1 MDKKNLSRKDVLKIL
16 KEADFKNDAYIKMN
30 EDQKKMVESCIEKL
44 DLGNKKEKNGIYLEK
59 NESYTN
65 KIYYKTHIT
74 IKFTP
79 IFEVFDRTGNLLFGY
94 SKLPSSKMKRAK
106 TREFK
111 IRVLNGDFFYD
122 LVLNEKSK
130 SIFGNNL
137 REGSIPVGN
146 VKQPYSF
153 NLSFTLGIDDFSER
167 ANNDPRISSLKVY
180 FYLSEKDIK
189 IKKYYMEFDFE
200 NLEKNTIIELSER
213 MSQKGIEYFYDFSLE
228 FHPKFKDL
236 LFELRKIK
244 ENFKSHELYQN
255 EIKIEYENLLK
266 KLDENE
272 INEKK
277 EISSFISNFVNDY
290 DTDNNGKLDILEND
304 GFAKLLKSNQAK
316 IIEVDKSY
324 IQKFVKL
331 SLYIKTK
338 SKNLQKTFTLIKDA
352 QELKEINNLHLV
364 FESQYHSYAVTIFE
378 SFKMMLSLVKDDLIT
393 FYESYEKFDQLKIFE
408 SNWEGEVSKS
418 LSDIKELNVQTVQ
431 QLMNLSKQIQS
442 MEESI
447 VTGLKVSADQITAS
461 IDGMNDSLTKELK
474 GVNNKLWWNNV
485 FQTIKIYQNRQTN
498 QLLTA
503 EAKLKRTMLLKTD
516 FGQKV
521 LS

>member
-1 MDKKNLSRKDVLKIL
+1 MINQVYLFVDKKDLSKKEILKIL
-16 KEADFKNDAYIKMN
+16 KKADFKNDAYARMD
-30 EDQKKMVESCIEKL
+30 EDQVKMIESCIEKL
-44 DLGNKKEKNGIYLEK
+44 DLGNTKDKNGIYLKK
-59 NESYTN
+59 NESSTN
-65 KIYYKTHIT
+65 KIDYKYHII
-74 IKFTP
+74 IKYTP

-106 TREFK
+106 TKEFK
-111 IRVLNGDFFYD
+111 IRVLDGDFFYD
-122 LVLNEKSK
+122 KEESK

-137 REGSIPVGN
+137 REESIPVGN

-153 NLSFTLGIDDFSER
+153 KISFTLGHNEFSDK
-167 ANNDPRISSLKVY
+167 ADNNPGISSHDVY

-189 IKKYYMEFDFE
+189 TKKYYNDMDFE
-200 NLEKNTIIELSER
+200 NIEKSTIIELSER
-213 MSQKGIEYFYDFSLE
+213 MSQKGTVFFYDYSLE

-244 ENFKSHELYQN
+244 ENFKSHEFYQN
-255 EIKIEYENLLK
+255 QMKIEYENLLK
-266 KLDENE
+266 KLDEDE
-272 INEKK
+272 IKEKK
-277 EISSFISNFVNDY
+277 EVSSFISNFVNDY

-304 GFAKLLKSNQAK
+304 GFAKLLKSNQSK

-393 FYESYEKFDQLKIFE
+393 FYETYEKFDQLKIFE
-408 SNWEGEVSKS
+408 SNWESEVSKS

-431 QLMNLSKQIQS
+431 QLISISKQIQS

-447 VTGLKVSADQITAS
+447 VTGLKISSEQITAS
-461 IDGMNDSLTKELK
+461 IDEMNNSLTKELE
-474 GVNNKLWWNNV
+474 GVNDKLWWNNV
-485 FQTIKIYQNRQTN
+485 FQTIQIYQNRKTN
-498 QLLTA
+498 QLLGKDY
-503 EAKLKRTMLLKTD
+503 KLKLKQTD
-516 FGQKV
+516 RKY
-521 LS
+521 LT